1 MPRPRHPSRARKSP
15 AAARYAA
22 VRRQAGAIRANS
34 CRKTR
39 ERTPASAGTLFA
51 LLGGDLAVPG
61 GAVVQDV
68 VHSVFFTVVSVVA
81 ILLTV
86 GLTGVILLI
95 ATDRD
100 TPHADTPPR
109 P

>member
-1 MPRPRHPSRARKSP
+1 VRLH
-15 AAARYAA
+15 AAAES
-22 VRRQAGAIRANS
+22 GDF

-39 ERTPASAGTLFA
+39 ERTPASTGTVFA
-51 LLGGDLAVPG
+51 LLGVGLSVPG

-100 TPHADTPPR
+100 TPHTDTPPR